1 MTHRKSKPSDPMTK
15 YGRPIA
21 YDREIFIAICRRL
34 IIGEDLEK
42 ICTERGMP
50 IEPVFL
56 GWIQDHKEAREI
68 YRSADNFYSDRR
80 LVKELLARRR
90 SFMMRGRPQRSV
102 HRIQGLVDLVLANS
116 TRRSRRR
123 MQARSPL

>member
-68 YRSADNFYSDRR
+68 YRSADNFHSDRR
-80 LVKELLARRR
+80 LVPSARRR
-90 SFMMRGRPQRSV
+90 AASARPAARAPRAATQPP
-102 HRIQGLVDLVLANS
+102 
-116 TRRSRRR
+116 RRR
-123 MQARSPL
+123 EGR